1 MSYFS
6 EKAFLNNSFLFGVFA
21 VSAVTN
27 LNCGFALA
35 SFNASGILL
44 QKQQNWTELQIT
56 IITSLGIFG
65 LMLGAL
71 FTDKILTIGRLKTMH
86 LANLIMIVSVVP
98 QMFLTIPSLCIGR
111 FLLGFGS
118 GVCIVATSVFVA
130 EMVPADK
137 VSIYGTSVNLG
148 IVIGL
153 LITNVIQGESLPPIT
168 DELAVMTTQWWRLG
182 FGFPVVNSLL
192 SFIFCISI
200 AKKDTI
206 YFLMDEGDL
215 NGARFQF

>member
-1 MSYFS
+1 
-6 EKAFLNNSFLFGVFA
+6 LNNSFLFGVFA

-44 QKQQNWTELQIT
+44 QMQQNWTELQIT
-56 IITSLGIFG
+56 ITTSLGIFG

-71 FTDKILTIGRLKTMH
+71 FTDKILPMGRLKTMH
-86 LANLIMIVSVVP
+86 LANLIMIVSIVP

-148 IVIGL
+148 ICTGI
-153 LITNVIQGESLPPIT
+153 LISNVI
-168 DELAVMTTQWWRLG
+168 
-182 FGFPVVNSLL
+182 
-192 SFIFCISI
+192 
-200 AKKDTI
+200 
-206 YFLMDEGDL
+206 
-215 NGARFQF
+215 